1 MTLRVECRAH
11 DGSPEVPARIGAA
24 DRELL
29 DVTEIE
35 DSWPGEG
42 YCYFRLRTGDGARWI
57 LRHDERHDTWSLH
70 YFEAAPG
77 GAGPGATP
85 PGSAG

>member
-1 MTLRVECRAH
+1 MTLRVECRGH
-11 DGSPEVPARIGAA
+11 DGSPEVPARVGAGG
-24 DRELL
+24 RELL

-57 LRHDERHDTWSLH
+57 LRHDERRDTWSLH
-70 YFEAAPG
+70 YFEAEPDEAARAPEP
-77 GAGPGATP
+77 AG
-85 PGSAG
+85 